1 MMLSTM
7 RVLRLLVVAGVMLAL
22 PPTLGLAQEPEEH
35 LVIALRLNGVV
46 DPFVASYVTSGIA
59 AAERSDAEAVL
70 LRIDTPGGLDSSM
83 RKIVQ
88 GVLNSSVP
96 VICYVSPEGARAASA
111 GAFILMAC
119 PIAAMAPATNVG
131 AAHPVGVSGAIESEK
146 AENDAAEFMVSLAE
160 RRDRNA
166 DWAER
171 AVRESVS
178 ASAEEA
184 LDLGIIDLV
193 APSEPELF
201 RAVDGRTVEVA
212 GGEEVTLS
220 LTGATVEPRRMGLA
234 VRFLHSLLSPNLAF
248 IFFYLGLALIVVEFF
263 VPGLVAG
270 TIGVILLLLAIV
282 ALGMLPVQLLGV
294 LLLIASLVF
303 FFVELKV
310 PGVGLATVG
319 AVTALVLGG
328 LFLFDPSVPSARV
341 SPWVIAPVAG
351 LAGLFFTFVLR
362 AAIRLR
368 RQPPASGT
376 KPLLGAE
383 GRAVTALDPRGVVL
397 VASEEWTADSV
408 SGPIPAGAS
417 IRVVGV
423 EGVRLTVEPMA
434 REPEAG
440 AAVGPG
446 SVAGKGES
454 SE

>member
-1 MMLSTM
+1 MLWTM
-7 RVLRLLVVAGVMLAL
+7 RAFRIVVSAGVLLAL
-22 PPTLGLAQEPEEH
+22 HPAMAAAQEREEQR
-35 LVIALRLNGVV
+35 VIALNLDGVV
-46 DPFVASYVTSGIA
+46 DPFVASYVTSGIQ
-59 AAERSDAEAVL
+59 AAEDTGAVAVL

-88 GVLNSSVP
+88 GVLNSPVP

-119 PIAAMAPATNVG
+119 PVAAMAPATNVG

-160 RRDRNA
+160 RRERNA

-193 APSEPELF
+193 APSEAALF
-201 RAVDGRTVEVA
+201 GDLDGRTVEVA
-212 GGEEVTLS
+212 DGEEATLS
-220 LTGATVEPRRMGLA
+220 LTEATIEPRRMGLA
-234 VRFLHSLLSPNLAF
+234 VGFLHSLLSPNLAF
-248 IFFYLGLALIVVEFF
+248 LFFYLGLALIVVEFF
-263 VPGLVAG
+263 VPGLIAG
-270 TIGVILLLLAIV
+270 TTGVILLLLSIV

-294 LLLIASLVF
+294 LLLISSLVF

-310 PGVGLATVG
+310 PGVGLATAG
-319 AVTALVLGG
+319 AVAALVLGG
-328 LFLFDPSVPSARV
+328 LFLFDPAVPSARV
-341 SPWVIAPVAG
+341 SLWVIAPVA
-351 LAGLFFTFVLR
+351 AFVALFFTVVLR

-368 RQPPASGT
+368 RQPLASGT
-376 KPLLGAE
+376 SPLLRAE

-408 SGPIPAGAS
+408 SGPVAAGTR

-423 EGVRLTVEPMA
+423 EGVRLTVETVAPT
-434 REPEAG
+434 EVAG

-446 SVAGKGES
+446 SVGGREDS